1 IVTSALAKLLTVAS
15 AGRCAL
21 ALDFEALHSM
31 ASGPRPQYRFIDI
44 GANLTDPVFRG
55 VYRGRQLH
63 QDDFDAVLRRAN
75 EVGVERIIVTGGSLS
90 ESKAALHLCRDQ
102 LTAGGDRQV
111 RLTCTVGCHPTRSSE
126 MESDPAGYL
135 NSLRQLVEANRDLVS
150 AVAETGLDYDREH
163 FAPREVQM
171 RHFRSQVSLA
181 CQLRLPLF
189 LHCRASHAEFRA
201 VLSEFA
207 NQLPSPPG
215 VVHTF
220 DGSAKDAAELLAM
233 GFYLGLNG
241 CSLKTADNLRVV
253 SGLPLDRLLLE
264 TDAPWC
270 EVKPSHAGHSHVTP
284 SSRFES
290 RKAERWSPGCMV
302 KGRNEP
308 ACILQVLQVVA
319 ATLGQPA
326 EKVASAAFA
335 NTCRLFGLAEAAAPS
350 TVEGDN

>member
-1 IVTSALAKLLTVAS
+1 LCTSMVLRGRGRIVPASSTSA
-15 AGRCAL
+15 R
-21 ALDFEALHSM
+21 
-31 ASGPRPQYRFIDI
+31 
-44 GANLTDPVFRG
+44 NLTDPG
-55 VYRGRQLH
+55 RGRGRLSRPP
-63 QDDFDAVLRRAN
+63 ASPGRTSTLYC
-75 EVGVERIIVTGGSLS
+75 VGRPKSASSESSSPAAACR

-102 LTAGGDRQV
+102 LTARRG
-111 RLTCTVGCHPTRSSE
+111 PSSE

-150 AVAETGLDYDREH
+150 AVGETGLDYDREH

-207 NQLPSPPG
+207 SQLPSPPG

-220 DGSAKDAAELLAM
+220 DGSAEDAAELLAM

-241 CSLKTADNLRVV
+241 LKTADNLRVV